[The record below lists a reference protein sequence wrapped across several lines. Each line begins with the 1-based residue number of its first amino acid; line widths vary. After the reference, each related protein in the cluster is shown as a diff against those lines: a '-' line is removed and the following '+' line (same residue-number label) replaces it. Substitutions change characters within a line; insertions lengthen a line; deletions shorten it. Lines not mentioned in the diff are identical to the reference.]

1 MKKFI
6 NAHLRCNGVK
16 EDESWTKE
24 YLEPIQ
30 QFVDNTNNDT
40 YINIYDVGLNDDNTL
55 LFLVEFY
62 GDTKKECEALLT
74 VFKSRLKELLK
85 SYGLKQVTVTFKAY
99 GDKI

>member
-6 NAHLRCNGVK
+6 NAHLRCDGVK
-16 EDESWTKE
+16 ENASWTNK
-24 YLEPIQ
+24 YLKPIQ
-30 QFVDNTNNDT
+30 QFVDSANKNTRVD
-40 YINIYDVGLNDDNTL
+40 IYDVGLNDDDTL
-55 LFLVEFY
+55 LFLVELY

-74 VFKSRLKELLK
+74 LFKSRLKELLK

>member
-6 NAHLRCNGVK
+6 NVHLRCDGVK
-16 EDESWTKE
+16 ENESWTKK

-30 QFVDNTNNDT
+30 QFVDNTNKDS
-40 YINIYDVGLNDDNTL
+40 YIDIYDVGLNDNDTL